1 MYAEKGREEPHIGS
15 ENAQNIEN
23 GRMLM
28 RGIDFSE
35 HNCVALT
42 ETLRAKSACMSCRT
56 NSQGRCPFLK
66 IGIATRN
73 MEAWSSTQ
81 LRGELTKR
89 GIHYD
94 CFTFPKFVAKL
105 ACKPSFRVN
114 GINLLEELDALI
126 IRPIGRGSLEEL
138 VFRMDMLYRLE
149 RQGFLVINPAEAI
162 EHCVDKYDILAIL
175 EDNGV
180 PVPRT
185 VATESVNEALEA
197 FTELGGDV
205 VAKPLFGSRGI
216 GATRIVDSEIA
227 ATIFKAITFHHGVI
241 YIQEFVPHGYSDI
254 RVFVIDN
261 CVTAAMRRVAEGW
274 KTNYSQGARPAP
286 VELSPQHEEL
296 AVRAAEVVGCKI
308 AGVDILEGPNGPV
321 IVDVNSQP
329 GWKGLQMVTKVN
341 IAEKIVNFLLSEL
354 KK

>member
-1 MYAEKGREEPHIGS
+1 
-15 ENAQNIEN
+15 
-23 GRMLM
+23 
-28 RGIDFSE
+28 
-35 HNCVALT
+35 
-42 ETLRAKSACMSCRT
+42 
-56 NSQGRCPFLK
+56 
-66 IGIATRN
+66 

-81 LRGELTKR
+81 LREALTKR
-89 GIHYD
+89 GITYE
-94 CFTFPKFVAKL
+94 CFTFPKLIAQL
-105 ACKPSFRVN
+105 GQKPYFKVN
-114 GINLLEELDALI
+114 ETLLLETLDALV

-175 EDNGV
+175 EDNGI
-180 PVPRT
+180 PIPRT
-185 VATESVNEALEA
+185 MATESVNEALKA

-254 RVFVIDN
+254 RAFVINDH
-261 CVTAAMRRVAEGW
+261 VIAAMRRVSESW
-274 KTNYSQGARPAP
+274 KTNYSQGAKPAP
-286 VELSPQHEEL
+286 IELSSQFEEL
-296 AVRAAEVVGCKI
+296 AVKASQVVGCKI
-308 AGVDILEGPNGPV
+308 AGVDILEGPKGPV

-341 IAEKIVNFLLSEL
+341 VADEIVTFILSEL
-354 KK
+354 KR